1 VVRGFYPKYRTS
13 FGVKAG
19 RKPQTGSYVSGVVR
33 VADSQ
38 GKGYAF
44 IRFPASFETI
54 VGRAMPQGVG
64 PETPVYLKVVEIG
77 GGEQW
82 RVFAHYLD
90 ESKCRLLWQSEEKP
104 PWLNHIRRSDVK
116 D

>member
-1 VVRGFYPKYRTS
+1 MRGFYPKYRTS
-13 FGVKAG
+13 FGVKAAI
-19 RKPQTGSYVSGVVR
+19 KPQTGSCVSGVVR

-38 GKGYAF
+38 GKGYAY
-44 IRFPASFETI
+44 IRFPLSFETV

-64 PETPVYLKVVEIG
+64 PDSPAYLKVVEVA
-77 GGEQW
+77 GGEYW

-90 ESKCRLLWQSEEKP
+90 ESKCRLLWQSEERP
-104 PWLNHIRRSDVK
+104 PWLTRIRRSDAK